1 MSKIII
7 LNPYKQIDADFE
19 NVILIAKTCQM
30 KLPNFSKP
38 KDSWPDVIYN
48 RSLYSDLVFS
58 LGSQF
63 SNSSNI
69 IIKLLP

>member
-1 MSKIII
+1 MFKIIT

-38 KDSWPDVIYN
+38 KDS
-48 RSLYSDLVFS
+48 
-58 LGSQF
+58 
-63 SNSSNI
+63 
-69 IIKLLP
+69 